1 MYLNHFGLRNRP
13 FDISPDPRFFF
24 ASPKHRIALSVLEY
38 AFSNRSVI
46 TVLTGEVGCGKTT
59 VLKRMLGQL
68 DRRAIVGLIDTPHQ
82 IFGGVDDW
90 ILQAFRRVEGFSD
103 KTELSFVELVDRL
116 RELARDGFHSIL
128 VIDEAQNL
136 SVSDLEAV
144 RVLTNVQIDHHPVI
158 SVLLVGQPELR
169 LKLADAS
176 MRQFVQRVAADYDLR
191 PLSPEQASKYIR
203 HRLALAGTKQQVF
216 SSAAIGTIVEYA
228 AGVPRVLNSLCELS
242 LVYAFAE
249 QTKLVTAETVAEVL
263 REKRE
268 EGMFMPDGPQLPGL
282 GKVS

>member
-144 RVLTNVQIDHHPVI
+144 RVLTNVQIDYQPVI

>member
-249 QTKLVTAETVAEVL
+249 QAELVTAETVAEVL

-282 GKVS
+282 SKVS